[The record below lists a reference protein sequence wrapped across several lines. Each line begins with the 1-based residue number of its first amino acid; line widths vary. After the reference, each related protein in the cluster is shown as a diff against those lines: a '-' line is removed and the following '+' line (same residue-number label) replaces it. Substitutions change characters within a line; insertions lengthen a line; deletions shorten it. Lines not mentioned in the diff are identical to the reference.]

1 MKVPISWLKEYVK
14 FEASPEEL
22 AKRLTFSGTEV
33 ESIQTVGGT
42 YDGVLVGEIV
52 KIDKHPD
59 ADKLLVCK
67 VNTGTEEVPVVCGA
81 NNFSV
86 GDKAP
91 LALVGA
97 KLPNG
102 MEIQQRKVRGV
113 LSRGMLCAED
123 ELGLSDDHSGIL
135 LVSMDIPAGTPFSKV
150 AGPPETVLS
159 IEVTWNRPDC
169 LSIIGIARE
178 IAALFGT
185 KMTLPPVDFPER
197 GDPVEALAE
206 VDLQDAEGCP
216 RYTARVLT
224 DIKLKPSPSWMQKRL
239 ELCGVRPINNV
250 VDITNYILLE
260 CGQPLHAFDYE
271 LLKDHKIIIRRGQP
285 GEKMATLDGIER
297 QGLEKSVL
305 IADPVRPVALAGVM
319 GGAGSEINE
328 NTRNVLLESACFNPP
343 DIRKT
348 SSRLGLSTESSYRFE
363 RGVDIGGVEWSS
375 RRAAALMVEH
385 ADAVV
390 AQGVIDVYP
399 VQRSAKTIQ
408 CRFQRVRS
416 LLGVEIG
423 NDKIVDILK
432 SLELTVSVL
441 KNDHCVVSVPTFRPD
456 LEIEADLIEE
466 VARIHGLDKVS
477 AVVPQARVVPDA
489 DDLSTRAV
497 IACRSN
503 LVGLG
508 LMEIMN
514 YSYLSEQLLDA
525 VPVMDPASRVVLPNP
540 VSSDYA
546 VMRNSLVPQMLDT
559 LGRNLAHQVD
569 STALFESGKVFLKEP
584 DGKIREENHL
594 CIGLMGKVGRTGLN
608 RRQPVERDEIFLWLK
623 GIVEAMVASQ
633 HTGTVDLKPVACTAM
648 EAGWSVSV
656 VVDGMDCGVMGLV
669 KQEIRRKWRM
679 IEPVALLEV
688 NLDPLTRRFFAP
700 ITLKSIPVYPSV
712 SRDVAMVV
720 DEAVR
725 HEDVLKIIK
734 KAAPKELTEIEL
746 FDIFCGERIG
756 ACKKSMAYSLVYHS
770 PERTLTDED
779 ANRYHEAI
787 KEALRNGL
795 KAEIREGK

>member
-1 MKVPISWLKEYVK
+1 MKVPISWLKEYVE
-14 FEASPEEL
+14 FDALPEDL

-33 ESIQTVGGT
+33 ESIQTIGG
-42 YDGVLVGEIV
+42 DFNGVVVGEVRSIS
-52 KIDKHPD
+52 KHPD

-67 VNTGTEEVPVVCGA
+67 VSTGREEVTVVCGA

-97 KLPNG
+97 RLPNG
-102 MEIQQRKVRGV
+102 MEIQERKVRGV

-135 LVSMDIPAGTPFSKV
+135 LVPRDVPAGTPFSKV
-150 AGPPETVLS
+150 AGPPETVLN

-178 IAALFGT
+178 VAALFRT
-185 KMTLPPVDFPER
+185 KLKLPAVEFPER
-197 GDPVEALAE
+197 GEPVEAMAE
-206 VDLQDAEGCP
+206 VDLQDTAGCP

-271 LLKDHKIIIRRGQP
+271 LLKDHKVIIRRGRP

-297 QGLEKSVL
+297 QGLENSVL
-305 IADPVRPVALAGVM
+305 IADPARPVALAGVM

-328 NTRNVLLESACFNPP
+328 HTRNVLLESAYFYPP
-343 DIRKT
+343 DIRRT
-348 SSRLGLSTESSYRFE
+348 SSRLGLTTESSYRFE
-363 RGVDIGGVEWSS
+363 RGVDIGGVDWCS

-385 ADAVV
+385 ADAVA

-399 VQRSAKTIQ
+399 EKHPDRKID

-416 LLGVEIG
+416 LLGVEVGDDEIA
-423 NDKIVDILK
+423 DIMK
-432 SLELTVSVL
+432 SLELHVGGL
-441 KNDHCVVSVPTFRPD
+441 KGGRCVVSVPTFRPD

-466 VARIHGLDKVS
+466 VARIHGLDRMP
-477 AVVPQARVVPDA
+477 AVVPQARVVVDA
-489 DDLSTRAV
+489 DDVATRAL

-503 LVGLG
+503 LAGLG

-514 YSYLSEQLLDA
+514 YSYLSEQLLDS
-525 VPVMDPASRVVLPNP
+525 VPVMDPASRVVIPNP

-546 VMRNSLVPQMLDT
+546 VMRNSMVPQMVDT

-569 STALFESGKVFLKEP
+569 SVALFEAGKVFLKEA
-584 DGKIREENHL
+584 GGRIREENHL
-594 CIGLMGKVGRTGLN
+594 CIGLMGKVGRAGLN
-608 RRQPVERDEIFLWLK
+608 RRPPVERDEIFLWLK
-623 GIVEAMVASQ
+623 GIIEALVVSQ
-633 HTGTVDLKPVACTAM
+633 HAGNVKFKSIACSVL

-656 VVDGMDCGVMGLV
+656 TLEGQDCGVMGV
-669 KQEIRRKWRM
+669 IRPEIRRKWRM
-679 IEPVALLEV
+679 IEPVAVLEV
-688 NLDPLTRRFFAP
+688 NLDPLIKHVFAP
-700 ITLKSIPVYPSV
+700 IVLKAIPVYPSV

-734 KAAPKELTEIEL
+734 KAATKELTDIEL

-756 ACKKSMAYSLVYHS
+756 ACKKSMAYSLVYRS

-787 KEALRNGL
+787 KEALRKEL